1 MTVLRRTVDTPL
13 PLMPAAAVTHSTRS
27 VRRGEIIQV
36 TRGVYAS
43 RDAWQTLPPWQQY
56 LARVRAHLLN
66 APDDVLCLESAAA
79 LHGLPVLGAAYDI
92 HVLGSAS
99 ATARSAGG
107 VRVHTSAHPDR
118 VIEEVDGIRL
128 TSVADTCIDVART
141 RHPAIAL
148 AVADAAAR
156 VDERCTALTLV
167 TLNEERA
174 SARGRRRARWALHR
188 VDPAAESP
196 LESLSRAVTEWAGF
210 AEPERQVWFGSPA
223 GGGDRVDLW
232 WPQLRIAGEA
242 DGLLKYDGRFGD
254 PRVAMKKREDRD
266 RRLRAAGARAVLHW
280 GWDDLTDPN
289 SLIGMLSGAG
299 LPVVASPDTAN
310 LHSLAAALRPPRPR

>member
-1 MTVLRRTVDTPL
+1 MTVLQRTVDTPL

-79 LHGLPVLGAAYDI
+79 LHGLPVLGAPHDI

-128 TSVADTCIDVART
+128 TSLADTCIDVART
-141 RHPAIAL
+141 RHPGFAL

-188 VDPAAESP
+188 ADPAAESP
-196 LESLSRAVTEWAGF
+196 LESLSRAVTEWAGLP
-210 AEPERQVWFGSPA
+210 EPELQIWFGSPA
-223 GGGDRVDLW
+223 GGGDRVDVW

-242 DGLLKYDGRFGD
+242 DGLLKYD
-254 PRVAMKKREDRD
+254 
-266 RRLRAAGARAVLHW
+266 
-280 GWDDLTDPN
+280 
-289 SLIGMLSGAG
+289 
-299 LPVVASPDTAN
+299 
-310 LHSLAAALRPPRPR
+310 